1 MGKSIL
7 KDLLHGGRQAVN
19 KARGTFD
26 AAKYNNSISY
36 EEKKKKE
43 LYEIIGK
50 KYCAY
55 KLRNKDFDVSDEL
68 NKLEEINRRI
78 RFYQSRVASIRNV
91 RICYICGNI
100 EKGNATYC
108 SVCGSKF
115 EAKNEAIKEAGKEE
129 IIEQSDD
136 IIKEETEIIEEVI
149 NEDIENGV
157 DDTEGMISDIDDYTE
172 EIEELYEDKDPE
184 LCSTNVMPDGHY
196 KGSYKEMDYD
206 IKNSINVKV

>member
-19 KARGTFD
+19 KAKGTFD

-43 LYEIIGK
+43 LYEAIGK
-50 KYCAY
+50 KYCAC

-68 NKLEEINRRI
+68 KKLEEINRRI

-91 RICYICGNI
+91 RICYRCGNI

-115 EAKNEAIKEAGKEE
+115 EIKNEAAEGAEEEE
-129 IIEQSDD
+129 IIEVLKDTV
-136 IIKEETEIIEEVI
+136 KEETESVEEVI
-149 NEDIENGV
+149 NENVEKDV
-157 DDTEGMISDIDDYTE
+157 DDTDDYVEDIE
-172 EIEELYEDKDPE
+172 EICEDKE
-184 LCSTNVMPDGHY
+184 SQLCSSNVMPEGHC
-196 KGSYKEMDYD
+196 KGSYKEIDYNV
-206 IKNSINVKV
+206 KNSINVKV